1 MSVPTRQETEHDLIV
16 VTRRI
21 PQAGMDLLET
31 ARTGDGASSGFRLEV
46 VQTREDAGL
55 THAQTL
61 DAARRADVLLC
72 QLTEPID
79 REVLA
84 ANPALRGV
92 AQMAVGYD
100 NVDVGAATELGLP
113 VTNTPGV
120 LTDTTADLTWA
131 LLMALARR
139 IPEAERY
146 MLGGRYKLWGPNL
159 LLGADVSP
167 GGSGRRKVLG
177 IIGYGRIGRAVAK
190 RSTGFD
196 MEVLA
201 YDPFNRDG
209 VEADEIATW
218 AELDELLERSDF
230 VSLHPALTD
239 DTHHLIGEAE
249 LARMKPTACL
259 INVSRGPVIDEAALV
274 RALEAG
280 TIGGA
285 ALDVFEDEPAMK
297 PGLAGCA
304 EREDGPVTVLVPHIG
319 SASRDTRNKMA
330 TMAATNAL
338 AHLERE
344 RAPNC
349 VNPEVYDTEAYRR
362 RIGG

>member
-1 MSVPTRQETEHDLIV
+1 MSRSSEKDSTADLLI

-21 PQAGMDLLET
+21 PQAGMDRLEA
-31 ARTGDGASSGFRLEV
+31 ARSGGRDFRLDV
-46 VQTREDAGL
+46 VQEQEDAGL
-55 THAQTL
+55 THDQVK
-61 DAARRADVLLC
+61 DAARRADVLLT

-79 REVLA
+79 RDVLA
-84 ANPALRGV
+84 VNPALRGV

-100 NVDVGAATELGLP
+100 NVDVDAATELGLP

-131 LLMALARR
+131 LLMAVARR

-146 MLGGRYKLWGPNL
+146 MVGGRYKLWGPNL
-159 LLGADVSP
+159 LLGSDVSP

-209 VEADEIATW
+209 VESDEIATW
-218 AELDELLERSDF
+218 AELDELLARSDF
-230 VSLHPALTD
+230 ISLHPALTEE
-239 DTHHLIGEAE
+239 THHLIGEAE
-249 LARMKPTACL
+249 LAKMKPTACL

-297 PGLAGCA
+297 PGLTACA
-304 EREDGPVTVLVPHIG
+304 EREGGPVTVLVPHVG
-319 SASRDTRNKMA
+319 SASRDTRDKMA